1 MKTVSI
7 VYSVLVVAID
17 VTSLRREESDVTSL
31 RREESDVTSIAMR
44 AVTGTAL
51 IGLGVRLAAVTR

>member
-7 VYSVLVVAID
+7 VYSVLVVAI
-17 VTSLRREESDVTSL
+17 DVTSL